1 MHRHVLGLLAKPW
14 GRTDVSLHL
23 EDKLVITTL
32 GQPEKP
38 WGREAREGF
47 LEKVASQLK
56 AREEMAGRR
65 RWG

>member
-14 GRTDVSLHL
+14 GRNDVSLHL

-38 WGREAREGF
+38 WGGEG
-47 LEKVASQLK
+47 Q
-56 AREEMAGRR
+56 GRLS
-65 RWG
+65 GEGGLSAES